1 MALLAPVAF
10 AVGGSLLTGGATWG
24 MAAGWLIGSWLFGPK
39 AENDNKI
46 FDPGE
51 EEIPSFN
58 QALRGSTM
66 PILFGTNRIS
76 SQVVWT
82 KNWTVIRKESG
93 SGGGGKSGGSGMG
106 GKQGSQQGEVTYEY
120 KWDLMFH
127 IGMSD
132 QNLDLLGGWLISERI
147 NDETIGAILAGA
159 DSQWA
164 TFNGLIQAASEADSV
179 WDSAAIGAQYE
190 SGEIGADFDFEDS
203 YYHGAGSTDG
213 TFDNWAHFESE
224 EGGPYRWPYTCY
236 VGFKQFNL
244 GSTARVPQI
253 TWEVGEGGI
262 DLTGNGLTA
271 APSTVN
277 QSDTNANFL
286 RNGAFLRARDGTL
299 FQMDVPRIGTN
310 NQSSVL
316 PRTIYKVGT
325 NDSYTFVA
333 DGTEYANDMVAK
345 MPSWSAGSTILWGAT
360 TIDDRYYLLLRMY
373 YNVNL
378 DWRTEGSIYEIT
390 DSTGAYAH
398 VGAFAL
404 PGPFSITQ
412 GQYVTRGTYIG
423 IANAG
428 TDDDPIVMMGAR
440 QPSGFGREMY
450 LYTIPSINQM
460 KDGFYQTDAQTNYW
474 EGTTNR
480 HYEIQDLC
488 PDFDYEF
495 YNDGD
500 GSYQNGNSP
509 VLNTWVMPVATI
521 GLLGVSYTNNIWR
534 WVNRATAQW
543 FVDDNVGAGGGRST
557 FMETHSDAN
566 PDGFIIKMEMV
577 TIGSDGEL
585 TITGGNDY
593 TIAANDAAVQFSWP
607 NVNGQ
612 YDDTGTTYEEDTDWS
627 CMCMRRLTS
636 GFGAGGILLL
646 NAKLSDIPAD
656 EALVGDLPY
665 ARVSVSFYNPLTEVV
680 TEYANV
686 RGAWTSDYT
695 DFDNAVATI
704 SAATVGT
711 DFWYR
716 RMYVYYDAVGARV
729 LIQSRVQTNQ
739 FGDSEYQAFGE
750 FGGLVISGGTDITPP
765 TIIYRILTSPVYGLG
780 ISTDDIDNAS
790 YIASDLYCQNE
801 NILVSA
807 QYRREEGALAVI
819 TQLLE
824 LYGGFLIDSGGKIK
838 FGLQE
843 FSTST
848 VRTIDNDHLRID
860 QEGEPPVLIT
870 KGARQD
876 TYNRVKVNYFDRS
889 LDYRQNFIEVSDE
902 VDMDINGVRA
912 QEFPAKFVMSETTA
926 RKMAVRA
933 LWGNLYARDIYDFK
947 LGAKDA
953 DLEPGD
959 VITLVDSYH
968 TELQSGKQAR
978 IVTWQET
985 EPLTFQVKA
994 VEEVEYINDST
1005 LAPDDVTEATKNV
1018 LNIRP
1023 KPMAEFGMYE
1033 LPDEY
1038 QGADAQLFVG
1048 YRQQSPIMGAR
1059 LYVSADGVT
1068 YGLAGDTQ
1076 PYVISGIFL
1085 DGLPSRNP
1093 GYVEENVEVYLIPDT
1108 TVSGGFNTTT
1118 PYFAQKHTLDDVN
1131 ASGRASGLGNIWAGS
1146 EMLAFEGVNLVAQNW
1161 YRFDKLYRGWGGT
1174 HIQDHSSGDTWWKQA
1189 AGIFTQG
1196 INQDKIGTLI
1206 YYKVTGYN
1214 FNGVEYNL
1222 SSVDARTYQILGT
1235 YWRPQVQAP
1244 IATYVQS
1251 PSSYLTIQS
1260 EDLGY
1265 IQKKQ
1270 VVAGGSPVQFEWS
1283 QSAREA
1289 GYGAAGYG
1297 LSGYGRFTQDT
1308 TSVSYRVEVLSNDL
1322 STVVRCTTVNTTAYL
1337 YTTNLNS
1344 EDWTGW
1350 NGSFAVR
1357 VTPFNPYGT
1366 ALRSRTKILEL
1377 FE

>member
-1 MALLAPVAF
+1 MALLAPIAF

-58 QALRGSTM
+58 QALRGSTL

-76 SQVVWT
+76 SQIVWT

-127 IGMSD
+127 VGMSD
-132 QNLDLLGGWLISERI
+132 QNMDLLGGWLISERI

-164 TFNGLIQAASEADSV
+164 TFNGLIQAASEVDSV
-179 WDSAAIGAQYE
+179 WDSVAIGAQYE

-203 YYHGAGSTDG
+203 YYHGAGATG
-213 TFDNWAHFESE
+213 VTFDNWTHFQTE

-236 VGFKQFNL
+236 IGFKQFNL
-244 GSTARVPQI
+244 GSSARVPQI
-253 TWEVGEGGI
+253 TWEVGEGGVSLQANGASTPVQNLS
-262 DLTGNGLTA
+262 DSGAKVSSTGNFMKAIDG
-271 APSTVN
+271 SQWFVRGTVAYN
-277 QSDTNANFL
+277 L
-286 RNGAFLRARDGTL
+286 
-299 FQMDVPRIGTN
+299 
-310 NQSSVL
+310 
-316 PRTIYKVGT
+316 
-325 NDSYTFVA
+325 A
-333 DGTEYANDMVAK
+333 DGTTTDF
-345 MPSWSAGSTILWGAT
+345 STIYGAGRETLYGETPSSYNIGGYDQVVLNGRYFVMCRSTLFPGTSTLCAEAIFFQILNAAGDIEVTGGWGLDAGGGIT
-360 TIDDRYYLLLRMY
+360 TYDM
-373 YNVNL
+373 
-378 DWRTEGSIYEIT
+378 WTEW
-390 DSTGAYAH
+390 
-398 VGAFAL
+398 VC
-404 PGPFSITQ
+404 
-412 GQYVTRGTYIG
+412 VG
-423 IANAG
+423 IAGEG
-428 TDDDPIVMMGAR
+428 TDDDKIIGIGSKKD
-440 QPSGFGREMY
+440 QGFDSRPVVSSF
-450 LYTIPSINQM
+450 PSINEGV
-460 KDGFYQTDAQTNYW
+460 KAFKLDDYATVGNYW
-474 EGTTNR
+474 TGQGYDRANTIYSEITGADSKFFEESGFNYTTTPAFSNYSSR
-480 HYEIQDLC
+480 HFLALPI
-488 PDFDYEF
+488 
-495 YNDGD
+495 
-500 GSYQNGNSP
+500 
-509 VLNTWVMPVATI
+509 ATI
-521 GLLGVSYTNNIWR
+521 GLLGVTWDTKLYVNINWR
-534 WVNRATAQW
+534 LMEWHRDEPASVYI
-543 FVDDNVGAGGGRST
+543 ST
-557 FMETHSDAN
+557 FIRDTLEPAYPNGCWLRLDAFEID
-566 PDGFIIKMEMV
+566 PLTGDM
-577 TIGSDGEL
+577 TSDGSGNYTVFDDPISFAGDDGVLEDGV
-585 TITGGNDY
+585 TTNDGCYWGGDP
-593 TIAANDAAVQFSWP
+593 TWQ
-607 NVNGQ
+607 
-612 YDDTGTTYEEDTDWS
+612 
-627 CMCMRRLTS
+627 RLST
-636 GFGAGGILLL
+636 GFGAGGVLLL
-646 NAKLSDIPAD
+646 FAKNFAGAGVDQAVYGAAIGKVA
-656 EALVGDLPY
+656 V
-665 ARVSVSFYNPLTEVV
+665 VIWNPLAQTWTKYATLIGSVADSYADWNQSGSGFTELH
-680 TEYANV
+680 
-686 RGAWTSDYT
+686 G
-695 DFDNAVATI
+695 
-704 SAATVGT
+704 
-711 DFWYR
+711 DFWFFANASE
-716 RMYVYYDAVGARV
+716 VYAKYGDTGD
-729 LIQSRVQTNQ
+729 QTNASDSHHIGQ
-739 FGDSEYQAFGE
+739 FGS
-750 FGGLVISGGTDITPP
+750 LTISGGTDIPP
-765 TIIYRILTSPVYGLG
+765 PEIIYRILTSSVYGLG
-780 ISTDDIDNAS
+780 ISADDIDTSS
-790 YIASDLYCQNE
+790 YTAAVLYCQNE
-801 NILVSA
+801 GILVSA
-807 QYRREEGALAVI
+807 QYRREESALAII

-843 FSTST
+843 FSSSV

-902 VDMDINGVRA
+902 VDMDVNGVRA
-912 QEFPAKFVMSETTA
+912 QEFPAKFVMSEATA

-933 LWGNLYARDIYDFK
+933 LWGNMYARDIYDFK

-968 TELQSGKQAR
+968 SELQSGKQAR

-994 VEEVEYINDST
+994 VEEVEYISTST
-1005 LAPDDVTEATKNV
+1005 LAADDVTEATKNV

-1174 HIQDHSSGDTWWKQA
+1174 HIQDHSSGATWWKQA

-1251 PSSYLTIQS
+1251 PASYLTIQS
-1260 EDLGY
+1260 EDLGV

-1270 VVAGGSPVQFEWS
+1270 VVSGGSPVQFEWS

-1297 LSGYGRFTQDT
+1297 IGGYGRFTQDT
-1308 TSVSYRVEVLSNDL
+1308 TSVNYMVQVLSSDL
-1322 STVVRCTTVNTTAYL
+1322 STVVRCTTVDTTAFL
-1337 YTTNLNS
+1337 YSTALNS
-1344 EDWTGW
+1344 EDWNGW
-1350 NGSFAVR
+1350 QGSFAVR
-1357 VTPFNPYGT
+1357 VTPFNPVGT